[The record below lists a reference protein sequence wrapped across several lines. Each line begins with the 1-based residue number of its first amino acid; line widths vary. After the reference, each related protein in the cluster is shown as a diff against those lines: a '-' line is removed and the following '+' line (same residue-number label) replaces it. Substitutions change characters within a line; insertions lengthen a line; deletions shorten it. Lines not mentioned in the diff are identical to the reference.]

1 MISLHSNCW
10 RRIWTAV
17 AVRRR
22 SGDTVFGRTGSCR
35 SSENLRTHEG
45 GVAPR
50 FPPQS
55 KITYWFAI
63 FLCSFFI
70 AANSFAASLQIQ
82 ITPKVSGENLQS
94 ASFRY
99 QTSAGETFSITR
111 VSYLVSDFAL
121 QRNNGS
127 WLEIS
132 SSVAWLDFEQ
142 NRNSVRLEK
151 IPAGEFRAVRFLVGL
166 NTNLNHA
173 DIAQFP
179 AVHPLN
185 PNLNG
190 LHWSWQDGFIFLA
203 LEGLWRNSSG
213 AMDGWAYHLARD
225 TNAARITLAAPL
237 EITNETKVEMD
248 FDLATL
254 LNAPRPLSFAKD
266 GSSTHSRDG
275 DPISA
280 ALVKNFP
287 GAFRVHRVMQLSE
300 KEIASAHPKPLYL
313 PAKSTPYEF
322 QMGATFPIPDL
333 PRDNPLLVER
343 VELGKKL
350 FFDKRVSI
358 NNQQSCADCH
368 LPERAFADNRRTAH
382 GAEGKFGPR
391 NSMPLF
397 NLAWKKEFF
406 WDGRA
411 KSLREQVLQPIQ
423 NSIEMHQSLT
433 NLVVKLGGIGLRPVI
448 SGVAPETVR
457 ATTDFNST
465 GERGKSRVSP
475 PPGATP
481 GGTGGTPV
489 PPGNADYPALF
500 TAAFG
505 SPEITAEKISLALEN
520 YLLTLT
526 SFNAKFDR
534 VLRGEE
540 IFSAE
545 EQRGFELFST
555 EYDPRHGQFGA
566 DCFHCHGGPLFQSQA
581 FANNGSDGA
590 FVDIGREKV
599 TGKASDRGKF
609 SVPSLRNVKLTAP
622 YMHDG
627 RFRTLEDV
635 IRHYSTGI
643 PRSPT
648 LDPNLAKH
656 PDGGVPL
663 GAADQRALAAFLKT
677 LTDEKYLK
685 LATTKLGDRRQP

>member
-1 MISLHSNCW
+1 M
-10 RRIWTAV
+10 T
-17 AVRRR
+17 
-22 SGDTVFGRTGSCR
+22 RT
-35 SSENLRTHEG
+35 RTIL
-45 GVAPR
+45 
-50 FPPQS
+50 FCL
-55 KITYWFAI
+55 AI
-63 FLCSFFI
+63 FCGVKL
-70 AANSFAASLQIQ
+70 AAATLQIE
-82 ITPKVSGENLQS
+82 ITPKVSGEALQP
-94 ASFRY
+94 ASLRY

-111 VSYLVSDFAL
+111 VSYLASEFAL
-121 QRNNGS
+121 QRNDGS
-127 WLEIS
+127 WLELS
-132 SSVAWLDFEQ
+132 NSVAWLDFEA
-142 NRNSVRLEK
+142 NRNSVHLGK

-173 DIAQFP
+173 DITQFP
-179 AVHPLN
+179 ASHPLN

-190 LHWSWQDGFIFLA
+190 LHWSWQGGYIFLA
-203 LEGLWRNSSG
+203 LEGLWRNANG
-213 AMDGWAYHLARD
+213 ELDGWSHHLARD
-225 TNAARITLAAPL
+225 TNATRITLAAPL
-237 EITNETKVEMD
+237 EITNETKVELD

-254 LNAPRPLSFAKD
+254 LHAPRPLSFVKD

-280 ALVKNFP
+280 ALGANLP
-287 GAFRVHRVMQLSE
+287 GAFRVHRITQLSAT
-300 KEIASAHPKPLYL
+300 EIAIAHPQPLYL
-313 PAKSTPYEF
+313 PAKFTPYEF
-322 QMGATFPIPDL
+322 QMSATFPIPDL

-358 NNQQSCADCH
+358 NDQQSCADCH
-368 LPERAFADNRRTAH
+368 APEKAFSDGRRTAR
-382 GAEGKFGPR
+382 GAEGAFGER

-423 NSIEMHQSLT
+423 NPIEMHLSLT
-433 NLVVKLGGIGLRPVI
+433 NLVVKLQSEQSKI
-448 SGVAPETVR
+448 
-457 ATTDFNST
+457 
-465 GERGKSRVSP
+465 
-475 PPGATP
+475 
-481 GGTGGTPV
+481 
-489 PPGNADYPALF
+489 DYPALF

-540 IFSAE
+540 SFTAE

-555 EYDPRHGQFGA
+555 EYDPRRGQFGA

-590 FVDIGREKV
+590 LWDIGREKV

-609 SVPSLRNVKLTAP
+609 STPSLRNIALTAP

-627 RFRTLEDV
+627 RFPTLEDIV
-635 IRHYSTGI
+635 RHYSTGI

-663 GAADQRALAAFLKT
+663 SDGDKRALVAFLKT
-677 LTDEKYLK
+677 LTDGQFASAVKN
-685 LATTKLGDRRQP
+685 